1 MQQRMKQLENDLED
15 TRLQLFTSEEARAD
29 LEARINSDA
38 CVEGSARTRHS
49 IEYNG
54 VEQLNYHESIL
65 TREEDHQQEISRLHQ
80 YYKGIIDQ
88 DKEENKLLHEK
99 LTQFNDLSDSIDCV
113 TKRHKAELQ
122 HREGL
127 LLAQHKEENLKQ
139 LKDHSD
145 LLKSIEKRHQT
156 ALENTKDKVREFYW
170 NLGAHRSERHKR
182 EMAELQDVFQ
192 AELRL
197 TSEDY
202 EAEKARTLKFREA
215 EHQAEVAEFNALLRT
230 HQALVKEHETMRSAH
245 HAEIE
250 AMKTGT
256 SPPSIHRLSPSPPP
270 PAFLYTLIPPL
281 TPHTGYETAIETYET
296 KLLGIHERLKQDL
309 AEMKEVI
316 QSVFSTHRK
325 S

>member
-1 MQQRMKQLENDLED
+1 MQVTSPLSAQQSCKYMQQRIKQLEKDLED

-29 LEARINSDA
+29 LEARTNFDV

-80 YYKGIIDQ
+80 YYKGVNEQ

-99 LTQFNDLSDSIDCV
+99 LTQFNDLSDSIDCLK
-113 TKRHKAELQ
+113 KRHKAELQ
-122 HREGL
+122 EHERVINRLKERHEAELQQREGL
-127 LLAQHKEENLKQ
+127 LQAQHDEENLKQ

-145 LLKSIEKRHQT
+145 LLKSIEKRHQIT
-156 ALENTKDKVREFYW
+156 LENTKDKDCEFLLHVRAVTSRCHE
-170 NLGAHRSERHKR
+170 R

-197 TSEDY
+197 SSEDY
-202 EAEKARTLKFREA
+202 EAEKARTLKYHEA
-215 EHQAEVAEFNALLRT
+215 EHQAEVAEFAALLRT
-230 HQALVKEHETMRSAH
+230 HQALVKEHETMGSSH
-245 HAEIE
+245 HAEVE

-256 SPPSIHRLSPSPPP
+256 SPPSEH
-270 PAFLYTLIPPL
+270 IPCPL
-281 TPHTGYETAIETYET
+281 LP
-296 KLLGIHERLKQDL
+296 LLP
-309 AEMKEVI
+309 
-316 QSVFSTHRK
+316 FSTHSFIR
-325 S
+325 